1 LQSSERRNVIIALYN
16 RIADKNYHNPGILKK
31 TIFLQYKNIKTI

>member
-16 RIADKNYHNPGILKK
+16 RIADNNDHNPGIVKK
-31 TIFLQYKNIKTI
+31 NNISEA